1 MHEVEGRCFDKDR
14 GTPCRLEEQEEGSRR
29 IMSRPKDTS
38 PSEP

>member
-1 MHEVEGRCFDKDR
+1 M
-14 GTPCRLEEQEEGSRR
+14 RLKEDVLIRIVALLAVLRSKRRGSRR